1 MTCRDSQCVLVQAV
15 HQGHST
21 LTTAGD
27 KLLRRLQA
35 DIVVNL
41 LTGVE
46 DQEGNR
52 DYSLPAIA

>member
-1 MTCRDSQCVLVQAV
+1 MQAV
-15 HQGHST
+15 DQGHRT
-21 LTTAGD
+21 LIRAGD
-27 KLLRRLQA
+27 KLLRYLQA
-35 DIVVNL
+35 DIIVNL